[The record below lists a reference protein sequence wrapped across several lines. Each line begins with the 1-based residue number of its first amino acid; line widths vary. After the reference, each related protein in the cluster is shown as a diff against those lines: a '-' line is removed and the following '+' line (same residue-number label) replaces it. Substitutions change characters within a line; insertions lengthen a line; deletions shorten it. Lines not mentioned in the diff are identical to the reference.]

1 MLKIMLK
8 YSYILVLRLKY
19 VFKEVDIIKDL
30 VTHIELNELKFFLNK
45 KYRDTYLNMIL
56 EEKHKVEKE
65 LEEAKKVINSY
76 QETNLKLLEEIKRLE
91 KFKINMGKGRSKVD
105 LNINLIFDLKNKGF
119 SNVKIAEYMGV
130 SEGTIRN
137 RLKTI
142 NKKVS
147 Q

>member
-1 MLKIMLK
+1 
-8 YSYILVLRLKY
+8 
-19 VFKEVDIIKDL
+19 
-30 VTHIELNELKFFLNK
+30 
-45 KYRDTYLNMIL
+45 MIL

-65 LEEAKKVINSY
+65 LEETKKVINSY
-76 QETNLKLLEEIKRLE
+76 QETNLKLLEEIKKLE

-119 SNVKIAEYMGV
+119 SNFKIAEYMGV

-142 NKKVS
+142 NKKGS
-147 Q
+147 L

>member
-8 YSYILVLRLKY
+8 YSYIFVLTLKY
-19 VFKEVDIIKDL
+19 VFKEVNIIKDL

-65 LEEAKKVINSY
+65 LEGAKKVINSY